1 MLAVWIEIPARD
13 VERALKFY
21 KTVFDYP
28 DVEISDDGVR
38 RTATL
43 FGGDTQGK
51 SGISLNQ
58 TDNFEPSDKGVFVYL
73 DAGEDLTPA
82 LDKVVPAGG
91 KIIAGKTSMG
101 EAGFYASVLDSEGNL
116 IALYSPR

>member
-21 KTVFDYP
+21 QTVFDYP
-28 DVEISDDGVR
+28 EVEVADDGVR

-58 TDNFEPSDKGVFVYL
+58 TANFEPCDKGVFIYL
-73 DAGEDLTPA
+73 DAGEELTPA
-82 LDKVVPAGG
+82 LDKVIAAGG

-101 EAGFYASVLDSEGNL
+101 DAGFYASVLDTEGNL
-116 IALYSPR
+116 IGLYSPR